1 MKASMPH
8 KWHAA
13 LGRSNRQARVSCGG
27 GPRLRGCT
35 ACARA
40 PSPSCLSKTCAAR
53 LSHRSR
59 IFRTADA
66 SKSLADHSKTWVGR
80 TDITQRTSKRLFRR
94 TYARTTDSAPSG
106 KRARAMRCTGVTNPG
121 PRKAYRPILHQ
132 VQLKDEKDETE
143 SCDSAPQGIHFL
155 RAAYVR
161 LYRVRA
167 LPNRHYGKRLPVNL
181 LQ

>member
-1 MKASMPH
+1 MPLT
-8 KWHAA
+8 WHAA
-13 LGRSNRQARVSCGG
+13 LAPSNQEGSVSCGG
-27 GPRLRGCT
+27 GPQLRGCT
-35 ACARA
+35 PCARA

-59 IFRTADA
+59 FFRTADA
-66 SKSLADHSKTWVGR
+66 NKSLADHSKTWVGR
-80 TDITQRTSKRLFRR
+80 TGYHHRTSKRVFRGS
-94 TYARTTDSAPSG
+94 YARTTDSAPSG
-106 KRARAMRCTGVTNPG
+106 KRASAMRCTDLTNPG
-121 PRKAYRPILHQ
+121 PRQAYRPILRQ

-167 LPNRHYGKRLPVNL
+167 LPKLHSGKRLPVNL